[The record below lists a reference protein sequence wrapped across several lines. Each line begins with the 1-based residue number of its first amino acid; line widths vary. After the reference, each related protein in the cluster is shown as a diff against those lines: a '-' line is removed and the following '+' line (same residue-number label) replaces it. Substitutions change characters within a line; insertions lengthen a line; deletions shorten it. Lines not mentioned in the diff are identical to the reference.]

1 MKGKKLTLLCSIGL
15 VLVLVL
21 STILAACA
29 QEAAPA
35 APAAPAKP
43 ATPSTP
49 STPAKPATPSTPAK
63 PAPAPEAE
71 VINRKFQTHEAPEL
85 INSTM
90 LADWLAP
97 TLEKMSDG
105 RLTMDVFYAAQLVPN
120 EELVDAA
127 VNGVV
132 DAFDIS
138 EGYFKGNMPWAY
150 TAGMEPFISRGGTEI
165 FEWTYDWEDGKVFK
179 WQQEQ
184 WNPFGIRFMT
194 HVPANGLSVICS
206 KEFDSLAD
214 APELIVRT
222 HSASAIFWEFL
233 GARTLYIPGP
243 EIYTGLQLGT
253 CDCASWKQA
262 ASFKDFHW
270 DEVAKYIIQPPY
282 MPYAAHQNYTS
293 LKSWEALPPDLQ
305 EIADLA
311 FRWHSFQHYWKYV
324 TKDKTALDAMIAEN
338 GVQVIDISSPEEQR
352 MVLAGIQHV
361 LDFVAAQDATAAEYV
376 DMMLDYN
383 RDKGYIE

>member
-1 MKGKKLTLLCSIGL
+1 
-15 VLVLVL
+15 
-21 STILAACA
+21 
-29 QEAAPA
+29 
-35 APAAPAKP
+35 
-43 ATPSTP
+43 
-49 STPAKPATPSTPAK
+49 
-63 PAPAPEAE
+63 
-71 VINRKFQTHEAPEL
+71 
-85 INSTM
+85 M
-90 LADWLAP
+90 LGDWLAP

-138 EGYFKGNMPWAY
+138 EGYFSGTFPWTF

-165 FEWTYDWEDGKVFK
+165 FEWTYDWENGKVFE
-179 WQQEQ
+179 WQQKQ
-184 WNPFGIRFMT
+184 WNPIGIRFMS

-214 APELIVRT
+214 APELMVRT

-233 GARTLYIPGP
+233 GARTIYIPGP

-262 ASFKDFHW
+262 GSFRDFHW

-282 MPYAAHQNYTS
+282 MPYAAHQNYV
-293 LKSWEALPPDLQ
+293 ALRAWDELSPDLQ
-305 EIADLA
+305 EMTDLA

-324 TKDKTALDAMIAEN
+324 TYDKIALDLMMEEN
-338 GVQVIDISSPEEQR
+338 GVQMIDISSPEEQR

-361 LDFVAAQDATAAEYV
+361 LDFVAAKDATAAEYV
-376 DMMLDYN
+376 DMMMQYN
-383 RDKGYIE
+383 RYKGYIE